1 MTAGVV
7 ASKVREKREKDNHLV
22 RCMMVTGVVMLCN
35 VWRLLGCLVA
45 AWYSA
50 RVSDILFTLCFVLPE
65 PGPAASQET
74 KEEETGQWCT

>member
-22 RCMMVTGVVMLCN
+22 WSLGPLCQLGVVMLCN
-35 VWRLLGCLVA
+35 VWLLGA

-50 RVSDILFTLCFVLPE
+50 RVFDILFTLCFVLPE

-74 KEEETGQWCT
+74 EEEETGRCST

>member
-22 RCMMVTGVVMLCN
+22 WSLVTGLLGVVMLCN
-35 VWRLLGCLVA
+35 VWLLGA

-50 RVSDILFTLCFVLPE
+50 RVFDILFTLCFVLPE

-74 KEEETGQWCT
+74 EEEETGRCST